1 MYYFE
6 YIFDGCSRE
15 CIRFSTNSGE
25 GREDRGIE
33 GGKRLGPLGLKI
45 GRLKGEIRIGG
56 LEKVGWVRR
65 SGGEDGQIG
74 KIRMNRILNFVV
86 YFDIDKEFQFRK
98 PLYNFSRPS
107 TLLVYFI

>member
-6 YIFDGCSRE
+6 YIFDGYSRK

-45 GRLKGEIRIGG
+45 GRLKEEIRIGG
-56 LEKVGWVRR
+56 LEKIGWVRR
-65 SGGEDGQIG
+65 SGREDGQIG
-74 KIRMNRILNFVV
+74 KIRMNRILIF
-86 YFDIDKEFQFRK
+86 FC
-98 PLYNFSRPS
+98 LFSYR
-107 TLLVYFI
+107 